1 MTKKIFRS
9 VFLGSMTVLIAS
21 LVVVLGVLYGYF
33 SQVQEDELRTTMEL
47 AVNGVE
53 QMGQEYLETLNSDD
67 FRFTLVA
74 ADGNVLY
81 DTQSDAQT
89 MENHADRE
97 EIREALVSGR
107 GSSSRYS
114 STLTEQT
121 IYYAQRLSDG
131 NVLRISVDQATVLML
146 VIGMLQPT
154 AFVIILA
161 VVLSLILS
169 RRMAK
174 RVVMPLNELDFDHPL
189 ENDAYEE
196 LSPLLTRINR
206 QHRQIDAQLKELQ
219 RKSDEFEQ
227 ITRYMSEGLV
237 LINDKN
243 VVVSVNRAAMEIF
256 HTDASCIGQD
266 FLTIER
272 STDMSHA
279 IQGALTD
286 GHMEIRAERDGKE
299 YQFDISRIESDGSV
313 IGAVILAFD
322 ITEQAFAERNRREF
336 TANVSHELKTPLQ
349 SIIGSAEL
357 IENGLVKQEDMPR
370 FMANIHTEAVRL
382 VALIDDIIRLSQL
395 DEGDE
400 LPYESV
406 DLLSVAKEV
415 AASLHDA
422 AAAGKVKLTV
432 TGESV
437 TIKAVRRLVSEI
449 VFNLCDNA
457 IKYNVQNGSV
467 DVSVTSDGKDAV
479 LTVRDTGIGIPVEHQ
494 SRVFER
500 FYRVDKSHSKESGG
514 TGLGL
519 SIVKHAAA
527 YHNAKIDMVSKVGQ
541 GTTVTVTFPIGD
553 PE

>member
-9 VFLGSMTVLIAS
+9 VFLASMTVLIAS

-279 IQGALTD
+279 VQGALTD

>member
-9 VFLGSMTVLIAS
+9 VFLASMTVLIAS

-279 IQGALTD
+279 IQSALTD

-299 YQFDISRIESDGSV
+299 YQFDISRIESDGAV

-479 LTVRDTGIGIPVEHQ
+479 LTVCDTGIGIPVEHQ